1 MLDSQPIISII
12 RESVTNTLEGK
23 VNMSKSQAPT
33 IGRGTELSQGTVISI
48 TNSGVA
54 VEKDGEQLLL
64 SFAQA
69 EEGVVDN
76 G

>member
-1 MLDSQPIISII
+1 
-12 RESVTNTLEGK
+12 
-23 VNMSKSQAPT
+23 MSKSLAPS
-33 IGRGTELSQGTVISI
+33 IGRGCELSQGTVISI
-48 TNSGVA
+48 SYRGVA

>member
-1 MLDSQPIISII
+1 MSKAQEAIIS
-12 RESVTNTLEGK
+12 
-23 VNMSKSQAPT
+23 
-33 IGRGTELSQGTVISI
+33 RGTELSQGTVISI

>member
-1 MLDSQPIISII
+1 
-12 RESVTNTLEGK
+12 
-23 VNMSKSQAPT
+23 MSKSQSPI
-33 IGRGTELSQGTVISI
+33 IGRGTELSQGIVTSI
-48 TNSGVA
+48 TRSGVA

-76 G
+76 D

>member
-1 MLDSQPIISII
+1 
-12 RESVTNTLEGK
+12 
-23 VNMSKSQAPT
+23 MSKSQAPT
-33 IGRGTELSQGTVISI
+33 IGRGTELSQGTVTSI

-76 G
+76 D

>member
-1 MLDSQPIISII
+1 
-12 RESVTNTLEGK
+12 
-23 VNMSKSQAPT
+23 MSKSQEA
-33 IGRGTELSQGTVISI
+33 IISRGTELSQGTVISI